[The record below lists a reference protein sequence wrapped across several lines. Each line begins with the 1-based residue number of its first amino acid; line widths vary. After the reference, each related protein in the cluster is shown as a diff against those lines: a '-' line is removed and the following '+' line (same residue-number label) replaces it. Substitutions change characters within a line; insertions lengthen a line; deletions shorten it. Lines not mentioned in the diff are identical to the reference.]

1 MTRLL
6 RYHVSMRRSIPASA
20 AVIVLAAFAVLSVSG
35 AQAQMNAAQTS
46 SSTAAGVG
54 GHAVVTPHAAVTPL
68 APNVVAPRT
77 GPVAPPTGVVPFPS
91 IRHHDVHPHHRH
103 QDGVPAVGFYPYA
116 YAVPVPYDSDAA
128 QSDSDADAD
137 ADPDYQG
144 GPTVFDRRGSGADSY
159 VPPVKDVPTPHAE
172 NADADPPAP
181 ETPQAPTVLVFKDG
195 QKLEVENYAILG
207 ATLFD
212 LTPGHHRRIML
223 ADLDLGVTQKLNE
236 DQGVSFQL
244 PTASQAN

>member
-1 MTRLL
+1 
-6 RYHVSMRRSIPASA
+6 MRRSIPASA
-20 AVIVLAAFAVLSVSG
+20 AVIVLAAFAVLSVSS
-35 AQAQMNAAQTS
+35 AQAQMNAAQSS

-54 GHAVVTPHAAVTPL
+54 GHAAAVRPL
-68 APNVVAPRT
+68 GPNVVAPRT

-91 IRHHDVHPHHRH
+91 IRHHNVHPHHRH

-116 YAVPVPYDSDAA
+116 YAVPVPYDDADAA
-128 QSDSDADAD
+128 QSDSGADADTD

-159 VPPVKDVPTPHAE
+159 VPPVKDVPTPHADQ